1 MYSKEV
7 KRMYSKEVKRMYSKE
22 VNRRI
27 KECID
32 SKSTHLNL
40 TSCNLTEIPNNLPD
54 NLLSEL

>member
-1 MYSKEV
+1 MYSK
-7 KRMYSKEVKRMYSKE
+7 K

-32 SKSTHLNL
+32 SKSTHLDL
-40 TSCNLTEIPNNLPD
+40 SLCNLTEIPKNLPN